1 MDSLKLDEL
10 AQLAKQQGIARAS
23 KMKRSELIRV
33 LSIKHEPECEGDVC
47 EIVVPP
53 AENKTPAE
61 KKPPAEKKVRK
72 SKEEVYAIIQGYI
85 SAVVSIPIPP
95 EVVDK
100 MSKARLIEA
109 ADLDGPMSKVTKA
122 DLFKAI
128 LRNDLEE
135 LIM

>member
-61 KKPPAEKKVRK
+61 KKEKKPTEKKERKPAEKKTPTEKKPPAEKKVRK

-85 SAVVSIPIPP
+85 RPYCGMI
-95 EVVDK
+95 
-100 MSKARLIEA
+100 SK
-109 ADLDGPMSKVTKA
+109 
-122 DLFKAI
+122 
-128 LRNDLEE
+128 N
-135 LIM
+135 